1 MLVSAL
7 NLKLYSWDLSA
18 QVRYLFCCNSWYLVF
33 LALLID
39 NQFSTLANRNGS
51 WVLNVLQVDSR
62 HDLYQARKGL
72 FSCSELAGYKIN
84 FLILLL
90 VLLSCAFV
98 VAGHHIITL
107 LMDITLP

>member
-1 MLVSAL
+1 MMLVSAL

-18 QVRYLFCCNSWYLVF
+18 QVNPSICFVANSWYFLVV

-72 FSCSELAGYKIN
+72 FSCSELAGYDSYSIARAAISCVCICGGHN
-84 FLILLL
+84 LIL
-90 VLLSCAFV
+90 V
-98 VAGHHIITL
+98 
-107 LMDITLP
+107 